1 MFQLFLSETVDYLSN
16 SGKKWNVF
24 TRAIEILVKPSRY
37 YIFIA
42 SLLYFFHVSAV
53 CFNMALNL
61 SIKENVLQYVK
72 ILFIIFPEQIRS
84 ERLNSLCHLL
94 TENFPCSLT
103 LSKYPK
109 QLFAH
114 LPVRLSK
121 NKKPLTMMWTIYI
134 LRKVKYQNVFDQM
147 NIEVLSSQGFFPGKG
162 GGEGD
167 RECCKLPDRPTG
179 YTIQQVIAS

>member
-1 MFQLFLSETVDYLSN
+1 M
-16 SGKKWNVF
+16 
-24 TRAIEILVKPSRY
+24 
-37 YIFIA
+37 
-42 SLLYFFHVSAV
+42 
-53 CFNMALNL
+53 
-61 SIKENVLQYVK
+61 
-72 ILFIIFPEQIRS
+72 
-84 ERLNSLCHLL
+84 NSLFHLL

-147 NIEVLSSQGFFPGKG
+147 NIELLSSPRVSFLSKWKG
-162 GGEGD
+162 GGRG
-167 RECCKLPDRPTG
+167 CCKLLDRPTG
-179 YTIQQVIAS
+179 YTIQQVIAMQVKTSQYERPSRVQFSFISARLLFLSTFLNTISVTTLFFFCVFDGRPWKRWPFILAW